1 MDLISL
7 NGMAGTAV
15 SLFQSLRE
23 NSINHLTSVIIE
35 RSFKDNCKMSNVII
49 SKDGSVRD
57 DGRYYTKLLERSV
70 WMVHVNTW
78 DELSGAC
85 VVLFDFLCTCL
96 SFVM

>member
-15 SLFQSLRE
+15 SLFQSFRE
-23 NSINHLTSVIIE
+23 NNINHLTSVIIIE

-70 WMVHVNTW
+70 
-78 DELSGAC
+78 
-85 VVLFDFLCTCL
+85 
-96 SFVM
+96 